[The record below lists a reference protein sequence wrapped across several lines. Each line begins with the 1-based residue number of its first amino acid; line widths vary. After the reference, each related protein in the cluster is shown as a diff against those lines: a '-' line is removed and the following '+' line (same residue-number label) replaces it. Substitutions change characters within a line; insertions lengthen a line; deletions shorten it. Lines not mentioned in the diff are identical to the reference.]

1 MSSIKSLRDL
11 FVHTLKDVYYAEK
24 QVLKKAPTMAKK
36 SDSSGLREL
45 FEAHEKETQ
54 THIDRLDKVFEA
66 IGEKAS
72 GVKCYAIEGILKE
85 VDEVIDEVEDAD
97 TLDAGL
103 IMTAQAAAT
112 YEITRYGTLAS
123 WADTLGLTDAKN
135 MLEENLG
142 EAKDTDSRLTRI
154 AEDKLNK
161 QATS

>member
-1 MSSIKSLRDL
+1 MSSINSLRDL

-24 QVLKKAPTMAKK
+24 QVLKKAPKMADN
-36 SDSSGLREL
+36 SDSSEL
-45 FEAHEKETQ
+45 ADLFRQHEKETQ
-54 THIDRLDKVFEA
+54 SHIDRLDKVFEA

-85 VDEVIDEVEDAD
+85 VDEVIDETEDAD

-123 WADTLGLTDAKN
+123 WAGTLGLEEAKD
-135 MLEENLG
+135 LLGTNLG
-142 EAKDTDSRLTRI
+142 EAQDTDSRLTRI
-154 AEDKLNK
+154 AEDQLNK